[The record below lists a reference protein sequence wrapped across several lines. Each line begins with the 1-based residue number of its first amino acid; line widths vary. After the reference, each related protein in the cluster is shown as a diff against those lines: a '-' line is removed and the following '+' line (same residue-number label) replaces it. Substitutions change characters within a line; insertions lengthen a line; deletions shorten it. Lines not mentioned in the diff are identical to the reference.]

1 MCSRPC
7 YEISAWQ
14 RDPSSPAF
22 SCNVAD
28 LWASEEGVLVMIL
41 ATLTLRRVWIDDFKT
56 PFPITKL
63 LLMLFFPGTLV
74 HYNLSSLSAGR
85 MQWT

>member
-1 MCSRPC
+1 MRFQLGNVILALQP
-7 YEISAWQ
+7 
-14 RDPSSPAF
+14 SPATWQTCGLVKREF
-22 SCNVAD
+22 
-28 LWASEEGVLVMIL
+28 LVMIL

-63 LLMLFFPGTLV
+63 LLMLFVPGTLV